1 MEEKIIIDDSYIGMR
16 IDKAISIMKEDLSR
30 VAIQRMIENEN
41 IKVNNKK
48 VKDFIGEENLEKI
61 ILEDNTE
68 IKTSAAF
75 IYYGYTSSTSFL
87 NKYNLCDEKGYIKK
101 FYLSNE
107 SNCDEVNFDTAIKM
121 VEVNK
126 EEKSI
131 PVKNVYY
138 DLLNKNKKSFEEYE
152 NNENGAFDEVV
163 QRKGKSNVSLLIT
176 ALQKVL
182 TLEDAL
188 TLDEIDKCNETINIL
203 KNGELPFL
211 VLKEANK
218 LFKNNVRNND
228 DLISFYK
235 MFVNMIPNTY
245 YDYSNDKNDKENV
258 QKEII
263 LSELFVK

>member
-1 MEEKIIIDDSYIGMR
+1 MFHDILGEDSKFLT
-16 IDKAISIMKEDLSR
+16 DE
-30 VAIQRMIENEN
+30 EN
-41 IKVNNKK
+41 ISTHELFKRMTTIDGDEEVGLNSELHYLKVIRTIRDTNPELFKKIRNLPQK
-48 VKDFIGEENLEKI
+48 VKICRNGNNNELLTF
-61 ILEDNTE
+61 
-68 IKTSAAF
+68 F
-75 IYYGYTSSTSFL
+75 R
-87 NKYNLCDEKGYIKK
+87 KGYIKK

-245 YDYSNDKNDKENV
+245 YDYSIDKNDKENV